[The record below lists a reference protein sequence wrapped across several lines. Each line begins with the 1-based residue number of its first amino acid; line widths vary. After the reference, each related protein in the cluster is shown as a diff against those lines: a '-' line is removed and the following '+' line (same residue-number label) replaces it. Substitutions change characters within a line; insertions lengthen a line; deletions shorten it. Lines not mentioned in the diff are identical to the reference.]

1 MSDDIT
7 TIYLAGPVANV
18 EDGGSQWRNELVES
32 YPNSDFNNPLDKY
45 NAPAEDLTI
54 VTKPARGDTEVT
66 HTEIVEGDKEL
77 LRESNAVLVGY
88 TDVLSTGTPMEVMW
102 AYERNYP
109 ITIWLR
115 DGSILPDLSP
125 WYQYHADFITAKQ
138 GHAVA
143 HLERR

>member
-1 MSDDIT
+1 MT

-18 EDGGSQWRNELVES
+18 ENGGSKWRNELVES
-32 YPNSDFNNPLDKY
+32 YPNTDFNNPLDKF
-45 NAPAEDLTI
+45 NAPADNLEI
-54 VTKPARGDTEVT
+54 EQNPVGPNEVSA
-66 HTEIVEGDKEL
+66 TEIVEADKEI
-77 LRESNAVLVGY
+77 LRESDAVLVGY
-88 TDVLSTGTPMEVMW
+88 EDIQSVGTPMEVMW
-102 AYERNYP
+102 AYERDYP

-125 WYQYHADFITAKQ
+125 WYLYHADFITSKQ

>member
-1 MSDDIT
+1 MT

-18 EDGGSQWRNELVES
+18 ENGGSKWRNELVES
-32 YPNSDFNNPLDKY
+32 YPNTDFNNPLDKF
-45 NAPAEDLTI
+45 NAPADNLQINQNPVE
-54 VTKPARGDTEVT
+54 PNEVSA
-66 HTEIVEGDKEL
+66 TEIVEADKEI
-77 LRESNAVLVGY
+77 LRESDAVLVGY
-88 TDVLSTGTPMEVMW
+88 EDIQSVGTPMEVMW
-102 AYERNYP
+102 AYERDYP

-125 WYQYHADFITAKQ
+125 WYQYHADFITGKQ